1 MAKKFLI
8 VLCSLA
14 VLLTA
19 CGTPTL
25 SPGNRV
31 SIKEAKGC
39 TTFANY
45 AGEWTG
51 CKPVRLGT
59 GTIETHPGMNIW
71 EYQGRVRVRMSDNE
85 VLWFVREAL
94 VFSPPIAAAQK

>member
-1 MAKKFLI
+1 MVKKIFI
-8 VLCSLA
+8 ISFILA

-25 SPGNRV
+25 APGNRV

-39 TTFANY
+39 TMFASY

-51 CKPVRLGT
+51 CQPVRVGT
-59 GTIETHPGMNIW
+59 GVIEMNPEMKTW
-71 EYQGRVRVRMSDNE
+71 EYQGRIRVRLSTGE
-85 VLWFVREAL
+85 VLWFQSTDV
-94 VFSPPIAAAQK
+94 VSSPPIVAAQK

>member
-1 MAKKFLI
+1 MVKKIIFVILM
-8 VLCSLA
+8 A

-25 SPGNRV
+25 APGNRV